1 MEITSEITE
10 KIIKKVI
17 TITLETPEEVATFA
31 MMVRDIDPR
40 MCGDEV
46 LANKIRNTLRIE
58 LEK

>member
-1 MEITSEITE
+1 MDIRSTTTE
-10 KIIKKVI
+10 KVVKKTIV
-17 TITLETPEEVATFA
+17 ITLETSEEVATFA

-46 LANKIRNTLRIE
+46 LANKIRNALRIE